1 MIIFKGKK
9 IMNEKLNKKSLI
21 LTPLALEY
29 NKFVTSLEK
38 DENDMGDL
46 LKNLDLKTEGKIFI
60 QKLKVTC
67 EKIILDNGKIQEV
80 KHYIYF
86 LTENAKVLVTKL
98 IYKRLLY
105 KMFILKNN
113 QTKVYELTVAVCLIS
128 KEGKYY
134 EVILETKSKLKY
146 SKETIA
152 VLSSELDNELIAIET
167 RYKPQSYSMIRIGT
181 VEIL

>member
-9 IMNEKLNKKSLI
+9 IMNEEINKKSLNLI
-21 LTPLALEY
+21 PLEY

-38 DENDMGDL
+38 DENDMRNL
-46 LKNLDLKTEGKIFI
+46 LKNLDIKTEGKIFI
-60 QKLKVTC
+60 QKLQVTG
-67 EKIILDNGKIQEV
+67 KRITLDNGKIQEV
-80 KHYIYF
+80 KHYTYF
-86 LTENAKVLVTKL
+86 LTENAKVLVSKL

-113 QTKVYELTVAVCLIS
+113 QTKLYELTVAVSSLIS

-134 EVILETKSKLKY
+134 EVIIETKSKFKY

-167 RYKPQSYSMIRIGT
+167 RNK
-181 VEIL
+181 V